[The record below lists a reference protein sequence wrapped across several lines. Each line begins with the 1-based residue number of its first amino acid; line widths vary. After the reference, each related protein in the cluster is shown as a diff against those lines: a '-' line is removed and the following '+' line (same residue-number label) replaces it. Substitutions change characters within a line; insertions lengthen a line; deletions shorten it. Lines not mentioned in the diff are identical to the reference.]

1 MAVAVGNLYATSRDS
16 RRKIPLTM
24 RVTCDQRALH
34 SAGAHAR
41 ESFPSECCGL
51 LVGHRGS
58 GVWRL
63 AEYLPLTNSAPLDP
77 VFVVDPIEFARAE
90 RRARQR
96 GLALCGFLH
105 SHPNGAAVP
114 SEADRHHAWPGYLQV
129 IYPVHEG
136 IPGTPRGWFFH
147 GGELSPIELETP

>member
-34 SAGAHAR
+34 S
-41 ESFPSECCGL
+41 
-51 LVGHRGS
+51 
-58 GVWRL
+58 
-63 AEYLPLTNSAPLDP
+63 
-77 VFVVDPIEFARAE
+77 
-90 RRARQR
+90 
-96 GLALCGFLH
+96 
-105 SHPNGAAVP
+105 HPNGAAVP
-114 SEADRHHAWPGYLQV
+114 SGADRHHAWPGYLQV